1 MKKLVLQ
8 NIITATALLAAM
20 SYAGGVSA
28 HEAKGALGAAASS
41 VDVYQTT
48 CSKNTAG
55 ATGKFTTRVKALKAG
70 VLVSIQTSKGKL
82 ASHTTDIKGGD
93 ATYSP
98 DTSIKAGG
106 EGLYTIF
113 VDKSGAGAMNYVLET
128 HCQTAAGVSHSGQT
142 EPVQVQNQ

>member
-8 NIITATALLAAM
+8 KIVATTALLAAM
-20 SYAGGVSA
+20 SYAGIVSA
-28 HEAKGALGAAASS
+28 HEAKGSLGAAASS

-48 CSKNTAG
+48 CSKSATG

-70 VLVSIQTSKGKL
+70 VLVSIQASKGKL
-82 ASHTTDIKGGD
+82 ASHTTDVKGGD

-106 EGLYTIF
+106 EGVYTIL
-113 VDKSGAGAMNYVLET
+113 VDKSGAGAMNYVLEA
-128 HCQTAAGVSHSGQT
+128 HCQTAAGASHSGQT